1 MTYQDRVLKVL
12 PGYAHLSNRPFG
24 TRGFWGRP
32 WRSNREF
39 VGRMQ
44 YGVRWKMWQPNEV
57 HRSFPIGFQ
66 KTAMTMIMGSR
77 RPESLLYLL
86 QVRAAKRAKRA
97 TVCRLAYMTLLLFRP
112 LSSLAYIDPD
122 RGTPV

>member
-44 YGVRWKMWQPNEV
+44 YGVRWKMWQPSDV

-66 KTAMTMIMGSR
+66 KTVMTMIMGSR

-86 QVRAAKRAKRA
+86 QVRAEKRAKRA
-97 TVCRLAYMTLLLFRP
+97 TSLPSRIHDTPTLPPPVITRLQ
-112 LSSLAYIDPD
+112 
-122 RGTPV
+122 